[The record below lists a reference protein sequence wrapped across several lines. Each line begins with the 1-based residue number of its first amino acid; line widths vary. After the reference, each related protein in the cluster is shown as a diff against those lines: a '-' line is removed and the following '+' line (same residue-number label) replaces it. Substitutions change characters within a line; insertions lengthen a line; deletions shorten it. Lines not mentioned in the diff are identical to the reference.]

1 MDVLPVGMGAYV
13 MAKQV
18 VAIVPVDSAP
28 VRWLVRRAEEA
39 GRLID
44 ATRGR
49 RTRAIIRMAN
59 GDVLLSALQPETLAR
74 RLRSKDAEEGD

>member
-1 MDVLPVGMGAYV
+1 MSVLPVGMGAYV
-13 MAKQV
+13 VCEQV

-49 RTRAIIRMAN
+49 RTRSIIRLAN
-59 GDVLLSALQPETLAR
+59 GDVVLSAVQPETLAA
-74 RLRSKDAEEGD
+74 RLRVVD